1 MSEMK
6 PPEQTNEEV
15 LEEEIRDLERPAL
28 KSWGVWG
35 VAFAL
40 LVVAIVVVAVFVRI
54 NKVGETERIAGQVAR
69 VPPVAI
75 VVQGPVGLL
84 DAPPDAFRWTA
95 LEGAASYVVTVKEKE
110 HGEVVIQRPVAV
122 PYLTPTDVESSD
134 LVPGRYLWTIEAR
147 RSDGTRAGTAATE
160 FSIEPPAEVEPAP
173 SAQPQ
178 P

>member
-1 MSEMK
+1 MSDMK

-15 LEEEIRDLERPAL
+15 LEEEIRDLERPSL

-40 LVVAIVVVAVFVRI
+40 LIVAVVVVAVFVKI
-54 NKVGETERIAGQVAR
+54 NKVGEEKRIADQVAR
-69 VPPVAI
+69 VPPLAI

-84 DAPPDAFRWTA
+84 DAPPDAFRWSA
-95 LEGAASYVVTVKEKE
+95 LQGAASYVVTVKEKE
-110 HGEVVIQRPVAV
+110 QGEVVIQRPVAV

-147 RSDGTRAGTAATE
+147 RADGTRAGSAETE
-160 FSIEPPAEVEPAP
+160 FTIESPGEASE
-173 SAQPQ
+173 
-178 P
+178 